1 METEKKIMAIP
12 DPTNAIVNITSSAEN
27 NAGFGTG
34 FIIYRDQSGDYLLTC
49 KHVVNA
55 VGKETILADGVA
67 AQEIASGSETGFD
80 LAILRVEK
88 SLPRQPLTLR
98 IAQTPC
104 GQFATRG
111 HYCLP
116 SETIIEGGYAKKA
129 DIRLS
134 DMILGQIDAASRTEL
149 RDAEGRSVPAWWLD
163 LPPNAK
169 HLLQPGYSG
178 APVIETASG
187 AVVGVVSISLDNGGR
202 GLAISTQAIPL
213 IWPNH
218 PPDLFAAPAAQ
229 WPEPIINLDAERAA
243 FDDIVSGKDRQTR
256 LILVHGDSGMGK
268 SHLVSMYEQIA
279 DTHHRQTILVD
290 LKEQIGVDGCLS
302 QIVRALGGVKA
313 FPQFHAVKME
323 LTKATHV
330 SDEEKWELLTG
341 HFFAEIEKHSA
352 PQIILLFDA
361 HDRDKPEASFKQ
373 WLAKILLPQLAQQ
386 DKLVV
391 VVAGQDAVAPP
402 KELKQC
408 HHNFPLK
415 GVSVDKF
422 KQYVEHFQRELPA
435 EQVKAIIEQI
445 QLIHELLHG
454 KPSEFAYF
462 IKSRCDKARQQEASY
477 AR

>member
-1 METEKKIMAIP
+1 MSE
-12 DPTNAIVNITSSAEN
+12 
-27 NAGFGTG
+27 AG
-34 FIIYRDQSGDYLLTC
+34 
-49 KHVVNA
+49 
-55 VGKETILADGVA
+55 
-67 AQEIASGSETGFD
+67 GS
-80 LAILRVEK
+80 V
-88 SLPRQPLTLR
+88 S
-98 IAQTPC
+98 
-104 GQFATRG
+104 
-111 HYCLP
+111 
-116 SETIIEGGYAKKA
+116 
-129 DIRLS
+129 
-134 DMILGQIDAASRTEL
+134 
-149 RDAEGRSVPAWWLD
+149 AWWLD
-163 LPPNAK
+163 LSSDAE

-178 APVIETASG
+178 APLVETASG
-187 AVVGVVSISLDNGGR
+187 AVVGVVSIRFDGGGGR
-202 GLAISTQAIPL
+202 SLAISTQAIRL

-243 FDDIVSGKDRQTR
+243 FTRIVSGDDPQTR

-279 DTHHRQTILVD
+279 EAHHRQTILVD
-290 LKEQIGVDGCLS
+290 LREQIGVDGCLS
-302 QIVRALGGVKA
+302 QIVRTLGGVKA
-313 FPQFHAVKME
+313 FPQFHAVKKDLMN
-323 LTKATHV
+323 ATNAL
-330 SDEEKWELLTG
+330 DAEKWELLTS
-341 HFFAEIEKHSA
+341 HFFNEIDQHSA
-352 PQIILLFDA
+352 TQIVLLFDA
-361 HDRDKPEASFKQ
+361 HDRDKPEESFKQ

-386 DKLVV
+386 GKLVV
-391 VVAGQDAVAPP
+391 VMAGQDAVAPP

-435 EQVKAIIEQI
+435 EQVKLIIDQI